1 MPKGSEGCPNLR
13 NSQKAAAK
21 AHKGPACHICL
32 ASLEDALEEDMR
44 VQEIILLRNNPMKE
58 RRCPLLAISDW
69 LLWWCFCILYLCNPL
84 WGNCGE
90 AAIKADIWAC
100 DLIRLFGFS
109 DYTGQFVLWNNSV
122 YREELW
128 RCFSVWVR
136 VERRVKR
143 CSGRTRAEALTS
155 CGHWGTENA
164 FGTHGSFA
172 PRDFV
177 LLCELNLQ
185 KNFREGK
192 STSFIIRQISSLAAV
207 LAPVYGNGTFWF
219 STFAQTSAGLR
230 FFINIV
236 GLGEPLI
243 FCQNALYICKNS
255 ERFS

>member
-58 RRCPLLAISDW
+58 RRCPLLAISNW

-136 VERRVKR
+136 VEQRVKR

-164 FGTHGSFA
+164 FGTRGSFA

-177 LLCELNLQ
+177 VLCELNLQ
-185 KNFREGK
+185 KTSEKGK
-192 STSFIIRQISSLAAV
+192 VHHSSYVKSAAWLQSLPLCMEIALSDFQPLLKLLLDCGSLLILLDLVSF
-207 LAPVYGNGTFWF
+207 
-219 STFAQTSAGLR
+219 
-230 FFINIV
+230 
-236 GLGEPLI
+236 
-243 FCQNALYICKNS
+243 
-255 ERFS
+255 